1 MNPRLQEYLNF
12 ESVMLT
18 LDGLDEAL
26 ADRVRDAMDSLW
38 HQLSAQDREWLC
50 AR

>member
-1 MNPRLQEYLNF
+1 MEEHQAMNPLLREYLDL

-26 ADRVRDAMDSLW
+26 ADRVRDAMDPL
-38 HQLSAQDREWLC
+38 
-50 AR
+50 